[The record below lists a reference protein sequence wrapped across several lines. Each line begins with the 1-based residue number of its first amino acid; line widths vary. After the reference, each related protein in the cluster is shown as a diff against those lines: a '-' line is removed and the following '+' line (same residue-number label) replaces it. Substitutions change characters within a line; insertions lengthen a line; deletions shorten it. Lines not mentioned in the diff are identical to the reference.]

1 MTPDIAFCPHCGK
14 STLPGASF
22 CAWCGEPFPS
32 TAPPC
37 QPADKVSRS
46 IPLPGDINPADT
58 CLVIHTGDGAMNIPK
73 VGRVVAKAVELPLG
87 DVTRRMRTTKGFVAT
102 GIQGQIATDL
112 ANQLAELGV
121 HAFVLSQADCVPLP
135 EIMRMRHIEITDH
148 GLSCEA
154 YTWDQTESI
163 HVPWKEVF
171 LISAG
176 RLALEHVSERERQ
189 VESGNPFDRMVP
201 NLTTS
206 HYNEFLIDILLFKP
220 WRRLRLDYNLA
231 AYAFTDAKPDS
242 QLAHREIH
250 TCARGLLAHG
260 HNVPTNAGA
269 ALLAGQSEKWEWEK
283 LTFLNK
289 TDFDSYTHWLLQL
302 VRYGFPIPA

>member
-1 MTPDIAFCPHCGK
+1 MTPDIAYCPHCGK
-14 STLPGASF
+14 SALPGASF
-22 CAWCGEPFPS
+22 CAWCGKPFPA
-32 TAPPC
+32 TA
-37 QPADKVSRS
+37 QPSQPGNKVSRS
-46 IPLPGDINPADT
+46 IPLPEDINPADT
-58 CLVIHTGDGAMNIPK
+58 CLVIHTGDSAMNIPS
-73 VGRVVAKAVELPLG
+73 VGRVVARATELPLG

-121 HAFVLSQADCVPLP
+121 HTFVLPQADGVPLP
-135 EIMRMRHIEITDH
+135 EIIRMRRIETTGH

-154 YTWDQTESI
+154 YTWNQTESI
-163 HVPWKEVF
+163 HVSWEEVF

-176 RLALEHVSERERQ
+176 RLALERVSERERQ
-189 VESGNPFDRMVP
+189 VESGNPFDRLVP

-206 HYNEFLIDILLFKP
+206 RYNEFLIDILLFEP

-231 AYAFTDAKPDS
+231 AYAFTDAQADP
-242 QLAHREIH
+242 QLTLREIQ
-250 TCARGLLAHG
+250 TCARGLLTHG

-269 ALLAGQSEKWEWEK
+269 ALLAGQSEEWEWEK
-283 LTFLNK
+283 LTFLSK